1 VSVSRRFAFRLASV
15 QRLRR
20 WSEEQSS
27 IALRRQID
35 RWRDALDG
43 QQTLERA
50 AEAARGALATES
62 AAGVSAAT
70 LRLLADGVRDVTAR
84 AKEAA
89 AQTQTEATA
98 VDARRSDLTDAA
110 QARRTIDRLEEIQH
124 GIWRTEAT
132 RAEQKITDEVASRQR
147 GNT

>member
-20 WSEEQSS
+20 WSEERSS

-35 RWRDALDG
+35 RWREA
-43 QQTLERA
+43 QASQETLERA

-70 LRLLADGVRDVTAR
+70 LRLLAEGVLDAAAR

-89 AQTQTEATA
+89 ALTQTEATA
-98 VDARRSDLTDAA
+98 VDARRADLHGAA
-110 QARRTIDRLEEIQH
+110 QARRTIDRLEEIQR
-124 GIWRTEAT
+124 GIWRVEAT

-147 GNT
+147 GNA